1 MTMTFFPYQLPP
13 PLGTFLSTTDLI
25 TFSTVDR
32 YVCHQMKNELHLRK
46 EQWIERLI
54 QSFVYTSLP
63 YHLSLSR
70 QEERRVRILF
80 QFLPELFQFIAA
92 HKIISLDLSM
102 VSSYGGYPLYARQVL
117 WERGWNQEAVLD
129 QLASRLASNTTLEQC
144 NLALFR
150 ADLSN
155 ERLEEIFK
163 DHPTID
169 HICMNPPSATSYYDR
184 PPTTLWRR
192 EGGLYWAH
200 FRNVNN

>member
-1 MTMTFFPYQLPP
+1 MTLFHYQLPP
-13 PLGTFLSTTDLI
+13 HLGAFLSTADLI
-25 TFSTVDR
+25 TFSTVDQT
-32 YVCHQMKNELHLRK
+32 VCHQMKRELRTRK

-63 YHLSLSR
+63 HHLSLSR
-70 QEERRVRILF
+70 QEEHRVCILF
-80 QFLPELFQFIAA
+80 QFLPELFRFIAT

-102 VSSYGGYPLYARQVL
+102 VNRYGGSPLYAKQVL
-117 WERGWNQEAVLD
+117 WERGWNREAVLD
-129 QLASRLASNTTLEQC
+129 QLAAQLASNTTLEQC

-155 ERLEEIFK
+155 ERLEEIVTG
-163 DHPTID
+163 HPTID

-184 PPTTLWRR
+184 PPTTLWKG
-192 EGGLYWAH
+192 EGRFYWAH

>member
-1 MTMTFFPYQLPP
+1 MTLFQYQLPP
-13 PLGTFLSTTDLI
+13 HLGSFLSTADLI
-25 TFSTVDR
+25 TFSTVDQTVR
-32 YVCHQMKNELHLRK
+32 QQMKRELRRRK
-46 EQWIERLI
+46 EKWIERLI

-63 YHLSLSR
+63 HHLSLSR
-70 QEERRVRILF
+70 QEEHRVRLLF
-80 QFLPELFQFIAA
+80 QFLPELFQFIDTYN
-92 HKIISLDLSM
+92 IISLDMSM
-102 VSSYGGYPLYARQVL
+102 VSAYGGYPQYARQVL

-129 QLASRLASNTTLEQC
+129 QLTSRLASNTTLEQC

-150 ADLSN
+150 EDLSN

-163 DHPTID
+163 GHPTID
-169 HICMNPPSATSYYDR
+169 HICMNPPSAASYYDR